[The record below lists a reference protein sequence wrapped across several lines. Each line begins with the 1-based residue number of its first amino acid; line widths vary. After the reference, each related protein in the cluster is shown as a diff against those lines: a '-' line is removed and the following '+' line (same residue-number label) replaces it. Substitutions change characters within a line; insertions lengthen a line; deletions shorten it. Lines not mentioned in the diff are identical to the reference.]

1 MTTVGNAPPSMGS
14 AGSDRRPSVLSVG
27 VVVWLASEVLFFAGL
42 FAAYF
47 VLRAETS
54 QKWLPADVHLDTA
67 RAVVFS
73 VVLLASSVSMHFAV
87 HAATANQRRK
97 SFALLAV
104 TFVLGAAFLANLG
117 LEWRANTFSID
128 SHAYGSIYYILT
140 GFHGLHLLGG
150 LALMGS
156 TAWLVSGPGRARS
169 PGPMLT
175 VTSYYWH
182 FVDVVWVAV
191 FFTIFVVR

>member
-1 MTTVGNAPPSMGS
+1 MTTVVNATDL
-14 AGSDRRPSVLSVG
+14 AGSERRPSVLSVG

-54 QKWLPADVHLDTA
+54 QPWLPADVHLDTV
-67 RAVVFS
+67 RAIVFS
-73 VVLLASSVSMHFAV
+73 VVLIASSVTMHFAV
-87 HAATANQRRK
+87 HAAQAHQRQRCF
-97 SFALLAV
+97 SLLAV
-104 TFVLGAAFLANLG
+104 TFALGTAFLVNLG
-117 LEWRANTFSID
+117 LEWQANTFSIS

-150 LALMGS
+150 LGLMVA

-169 PGPMLT
+169 PGPLLT

-182 FVDVVWVAV
+182 FVDAVWIAV
-191 FFTIFVVR
+191 FLTIFVVR